1 MTAIQKHE
9 GGGLVAT
16 FAAEHGILAGNVM
29 SVLKETIIPGGKAT
43 DGQAQAFLVV
53 ANKYH
58 LDPFTKEIYAYP
70 TRSGGIQPVIGIDGW
85 CKLANSR
92 PEFDG
97 VEFAYAGEDE
107 DLSCTCTIHRKDRT
121 KPTIV
126 TEYLAECRGTSEPWK
141 KYPRRML
148 RHKAYMQCARYAF
161 GFAGVIDED
170 EAQQMKEAGAVVVA
184 TEQAEPTAKAKA
196 IAEKVTRRRA
206 PVAEPAP
213 VVEVPAEDVTVHN
226 DNMAARLDWIEGAR
240 SVDAGVVSFCLG
252 RNTPS
257 DVAASEESFEKFK
270 AAFNARMTEM
280 EGGAANE

>member
-1 MTAIQKHE
+1 
-9 GGGLVAT
+9 
-16 FAAEHGILAGNVM
+16 
-29 SVLKETIIPGGKAT
+29 
-43 DGQAQAFLVV
+43 VV
-53 ANKYH
+53 ANAYK
-58 LDPFTKEIYAYP
+58 LNPFIKEIYAYP

-97 VEFAYAGEDE
+97 VEFTYAGEED

-126 TEYLAECRGTSEPWK
+126 TEYLAECRGNTEPWK

-170 EAQQMKEAGAVVVA
+170 EAQQLKETGAVVVA
-184 TEQAEPTAKAKA
+184 TEQAEPSNKAKA

-206 PVAEPAP
+206 PVADPAP

-226 DNMAARLDWIEGAR
+226 DNMAARLEWIEGAR

-270 AAFNARMTEM
+270 TAFNARMTEL